1 MKLKILVK
9 IVDAILGSSSNDETP
24 ADMYLPSW
32 LRAFGLVLLAAGT
45 AAFIFS
51 FIVHHLVL
59 LFLGVG
65 ILCLG
70 VLACLCWHNQ
80 KARVISDQE
89 FEYTTFLG
97 KSHRYYFR
105 DITGLRKNSDS
116 MTLYVADSKVHI
128 ESCAILSERFVILIN
143 QALEKL

>member
-1 MKLKILVK
+1 M
-9 IVDAILGSSSNDETP
+9 A
-24 ADMYLPSW
+24 A
-32 LRAFGLVLLAAGT
+32 VL
-45 AAFIFS
+45 IFS

-70 VLACLCWHNQ
+70 VLACLCWNNQ

-97 KSHRYYFR
+97 KTHRYYFR

-116 MTLYVADSKVHI
+116 MTLYVDGNKVHI
-128 ESCAILSERFVILIN
+128 ESCAILSERFITLIN
-143 QALEKL
+143 QALENL